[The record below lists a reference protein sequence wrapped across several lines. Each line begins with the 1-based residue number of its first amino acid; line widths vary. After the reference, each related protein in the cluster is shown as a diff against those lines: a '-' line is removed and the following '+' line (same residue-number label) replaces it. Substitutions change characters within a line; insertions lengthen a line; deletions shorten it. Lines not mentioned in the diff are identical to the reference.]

1 MKRDDSAT
9 RVQINKESII
19 KAAVDGSDLPIME
32 MGDYSRDQ
40 IEKLVDR
47 LIAMIQSLLLG
58 EVGISDNFR
67 EAFDSLLFSAK
78 KDSTTSS
85 MRPSSDFGRKTKKNT
100 EEGPGSGQPS
110 EGRGQGKK
118 APEKKEDP
126 EPGTTA
132 DGNTGADPEKEA
144 EASLRADHNRSR
156 RTPSGR
162 HVGKAKGEA
171 GFGFTIPKSVDREEM
186 TVEVPDKCRNCARKD
201 VCIAG
206 AKHKRSY
213 NVYDFELILVKRTTV
228 TPVMECPED
237 GIGQKASPPEDASGV
252 TNKF

>member
-156 RTPSGR
+156 RTPGGR

-228 TPVMECPED
+228 TPVMECQ
-237 GIGQKASPPEDASGV
+237 IGRAHV
-252 TNKF
+252 

>member
-85 MRPSSDFGRKTKKNT
+85 MRPSSDFGRKTKKIRKRDLDPASLPKA
-100 EEGPGSGQPS
+100 GAR
-110 EGRGQGKK
+110 GRKRRK
-118 APEKKEDP
+118 RRKIRNP
-126 EPGTTA
+126 EPQRTGT
-132 DGNTGADPEKEA
+132 P
-144 EASLRADHNRSR
+144 
-156 RTPSGR
+156 
-162 HVGKAKGEA
+162 
-171 GFGFTIPKSVDREEM
+171 
-186 TVEVPDKCRNCARKD
+186 
-201 VCIAG
+201 
-206 AKHKRSY
+206 
-213 NVYDFELILVKRTTV
+213 ELILKKKRK
-228 TPVMECPED
+228 P
-237 GIGQKASPPEDASGV
+237 A
-252 TNKF
+252 